1 MKDRITAA
9 FENSRQGF
17 SVDRVVADPTLNAAF
32 LAECHGQGLEASP
45 ATLNR
50 ALMNL
55 RKAGGLRRIR
65 SVRSSFPAE
74 DQYRFAVEMTV
85 RFMERRDGV
94 SLDDIICDP
103 QLATEFDALA
113 AAISP
118 GFSSLE
124 YRWAALNLRKA
135 SRLSPEILARVAPPV
150 RILTFTVANVDLNQ
164 IPLEQGLY
172 LFFTATHC
180 LYVGE
185 AENLFNRLKRHL
197 DHSDNK
203 GLAQWMWEEG
213 NDRLFLELQIL
224 EGNTT
229 TRVRRALE
237 LELIRSRNPTF
248 NVSR

>member
-1 MKDRITAA
+1 MKDRITIAI
-9 FENSRQGF
+9 ERSCQGF
-17 SVDRVVADPTLNAAF
+17 SVDRVIADPALNVAF
-32 LAECHGQGLEASP
+32 QTECQNLGLNASP

-50 ALMNL
+50 ALINL
-55 RKAGGLRRIR
+55 RKSGGLRRIK
-65 SVRSSFPAE
+65 STPTSFPGE
-74 DQYRFAVEMTV
+74 DQYRFAAEMTV

-94 SLDDIICDP
+94 SLDDIVCDP
-103 QLATEFDALA
+103 RLATEFDALA
-113 AAISP
+113 GAISP

-150 RILTFTVANVDLNQ
+150 RVVSFPVSSLDLSQ

-172 LFFTATHC
+172 LFFTATNC

-213 NDRLFLELQIL
+213 SDRLFLELQIL
-224 EGNTT
+224 ERTTT
-229 TRVRRALE
+229 TRDRRALE
-237 LELIRSRNPTF
+237 LELIRSRKPTF
-248 NVSR
+248 NVAR